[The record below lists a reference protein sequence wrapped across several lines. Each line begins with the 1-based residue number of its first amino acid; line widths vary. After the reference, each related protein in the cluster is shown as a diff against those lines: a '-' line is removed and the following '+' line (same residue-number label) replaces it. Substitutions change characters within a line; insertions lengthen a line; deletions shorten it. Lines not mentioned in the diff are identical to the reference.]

1 MPKEAIQKIRK
12 GDKFFVNGK
21 FNPSAVRLITAA
33 HDAYFCVGDSHMPH
47 WTVDTEEGGCY
58 GYGEICRQV

>member
-33 HDAYFCVGDSHMPH
+33 HDAYFCIGDSNMPH
-47 WTVDTEEGGCY
+47 WAVDTE
-58 GYGEICRQV
+58 